1 MSEFPEFPVKVE
13 VAHSF
18 AQGPEPW
25 YAEPQ
30 QPLEGISDVV
40 LIASGKGGVG
50 KSTVT
55 VNLACALQHQG
66 LRVGILDA
74 DLYGPSIARMMDTD
88 CALPENAAGH
98 TMPACNYGVYTVSVA
113 NVIPPEA
120 ALVWKGPLVTQTLMQ
135 MFRDI
140 AWPELDILLVDLP
153 PGTGDIVLSILE
165 QIPVT
170 GSVLVTTP
178 QQLAVADAARGVAMF
193 HDLDIPV
200 FGVVENMHQ
209 YICPCCG
216 EMQALFP
223 TGAAELLAHKKH
235 IQYLGGIPL
244 EPQGQRMAD
253 QGTPMFISQPE
264 SPVSRAFAGLA
275 EHVVKAV
282 NKEQAFRKRDS
293 DAQVRADHTEFWEQ
307 LLDD

>member
-1 MSEFPEFPVKVE
+1 MSNFPEFPVEVE
-13 VAHSF
+13 VKGSVF
-18 AQGPEPW
+18 NSNQPW

-30 QPLEGISDVV
+30 QALEGISDVV

-55 VNLACALQHQG
+55 VNLACALQQQG

-88 CALPENAAGH
+88 SELPVNEAGF
-98 TMPACNYGVYTVSVA
+98 TMPTQNHGVYTVSVA
-113 NVIPPEA
+113 NVLPPEA
-120 ALVWKGPLVTQTLMQ
+120 ALVWKGPMVTQTLMQ

-153 PGTGDIVLSILE
+153 PGTGDIVLSIVE

-178 QQLAVADAARGVAMF
+178 QQLAVADAARGVALF

-200 FGVVENMHQ
+200 FGIVENMNQ
-209 YICPCCG
+209 FICPCCG
-216 EMQALFP
+216 EAQDLFP
-223 TGAAELLAHKKH
+223 AGAAQSLARKKY

-244 EPQGQRMAD
+244 EPEGQRMAD
-253 QGTPMFISQPE
+253 NGTPMIISQPQ
-264 SPVSRAFAGLA
+264 SSAASAFTTLA
-275 EHVVKAV
+275 QSVAQAV
-282 NKEQAFRKRDS
+282 NKEQSFRKRDA
-293 DAQVRADHTEFWEQ
+293 DPETRAAHEAFWEN